1 MRMRG
6 RGLSRVLGST
16 TSRPSTNYQTGQ
28 DRTTPDVIDVSS
40 NGVEPAGGF
49 GLKRADSGSGGSLES
64 GKVGLKRADSRSGAA
79 PERRPGLAARRK
91 GVSEPIANVPTSKEA
106 SSTITATKDIN
117 KASNRKKH
125 PVPSPLKLPSNKT
138 APIAAPETASSAP
151 TTPWQ
156 LPSSLQEQLPSKFL
170 NNSELAGM
178 PSKLTKFPYN
188 NELVNLP
195 NKLPKLFKTQQP
207 STPTGANCPED
218 VFSKKDE
225 EGQSFVPVGSQLEG
239 KEVPTKESL
248 SAAIPHSP
256 SEGADL
262 SSLKGIIQVKSLTPI
277 VSFNDKA
284 HARCAL
290 NMMSTWS

>member
-1 MRMRG
+1 MRG

-28 DRTTPDVIDVSS
+28 NRTTPDVIDVSS
-40 NGVEPAGGF
+40 NGVKAGGV
-49 GLKRADSGSGGSLES
+49 GLKRVDSSSGVLREP

-106 SSTITATKDIN
+106 SSTTTATKDTK

-138 APIAAPETASSAP
+138 APIAAPETARSAP

-156 LPSSLQEQLPSKFL
+156 LPSSLPEQLPSKFL

-207 STPTGANCPED
+207 STPTGTNCPED
-218 VFSKKDE
+218 VFSKTDE

-239 KEVPTKESL
+239 KDVPTKEPP
-248 SAAIPHSP
+248 SAAISQSS

-262 SSLKGIIQVKSLTPI
+262 SSLKGIIQVKSLTPL
-277 VSFNDKA
+277 VSFNDKHEQNA
-284 HARCAL
+284 H
-290 NMMSTWS
+290 

>member
-16 TSRPSTNYQTGQ
+16 TRPSANYQTGQ
-28 DRTTPDVIDVSS
+28 NRTTPDVIDASS
-40 NGVEPAGGF
+40 NGVKPGGV
-49 GLKRADSGSGGSLES
+49 GLKRVDSGSGSFLES
-64 GKVGLKRADSRSGAA
+64 GKVGLKRADSGSGGA

-106 SSTITATKDIN
+106 SLTITATKDTK

-156 LPSSLQEQLPSKFL
+156 LPSSLPEQLPSKFL

-207 STPTGANCPED
+207 STPTGTNFPED
-218 VFSKKDE
+218 VFSKTDE
-225 EGQSFVPVGSQLEG
+225 EGQSFVPVGSQLDG
-239 KEVPTKESL
+239 KEVPTKESP
-248 SAAIPHSP
+248 SAAISHSS

-262 SSLKGIIQVKSLTPI
+262 SSLKGIIQVKSFTPI
-277 VSFNDKA
+277 VN
-284 HARCAL
+284 L
-290 NMMSTWS
+290 

>member
-28 DRTTPDVIDVSS
+28 NRTTPDVIDVSS
-40 NGVEPAGGF
+40 NGVKVAGGV
-49 GLKRADSGSGGSLES
+49 GLKRVDSGSGSFPES

-79 PERRPGLAARRK
+79 PERRPGLAGRRK

-106 SSTITATKDIN
+106 SSTITATKDSN

-125 PVPSPLKLPSNKT
+125 PVPSPLKLPSTKT

-156 LPSSLQEQLPSKFL
+156 LPSSLPEQLPSKFL
-170 NNSELAGM
+170 NNSDLAGM
-178 PSKLTKFPYN
+178 PGKLTKFPYN

-207 STPTGANCPED
+207 STPTGTNCPED
-218 VFSKKDE
+218 VFSKTDE

-239 KEVPTKESL
+239 KDVPTKEPP
-248 SAAIPHSP
+248 SAAISHSS

-262 SSLKGIIQVKSLTPI
+262 SSLKGIIQVKSSTPI
-277 VSFNDKA
+277 VNFNDKHMHNA
-284 HARCAL
+284 H
-290 NMMSTWS
+290 

>member
-1 MRMRG
+1 MRG

-16 TSRPSTNYQTGQ
+16 TSRPSTNYQTGHNQ
-28 DRTTPDVIDVSS
+28 TTPDVIDVTS
-40 NGVEPAGGF
+40 NGVKAGGV
-49 GLKRADSGSGGSLES
+49 GLKRVDSSSGVLREP

-106 SSTITATKDIN
+106 SSTTTATKDTK

-156 LPSSLQEQLPSKFL
+156 LPSSLPEQLPSKFL

-207 STPTGANCPED
+207 STPTGTNFPED
-218 VFSKKDE
+218 VFSKTDE

-239 KEVPTKESL
+239 KEVPTKES
-248 SAAIPHSP
+248 HSS

-262 SSLKGIIQVKSLTPI
+262 SSLKGLIQVKSFAPI
-277 VSFNDKA
+277 VNFNDKHMHIA
-284 HARCAL
+284 QCAL
-290 NMMSTWS
+290 NMM